1 MSRNQDGFDHDNAL
15 ETSQLAQI
23 LTVVSVYIY
32 ILSSPTIVRNS
43 SSHDNPIHFTLIG
56 NNSLRIANYVT
67 YFDNKRV
74 YHGYEWSRK
83 GFRCAYC

>member
-32 ILSSPTIVRNS
+32 IS
-43 SSHDNPIHFTLIG
+43 
-56 NNSLRIANYVT
+56 
-67 YFDNKRV
+67 
-74 YHGYEWSRK
+74 
-83 GFRCAYC
+83 